1 MEIKKNT
8 VIKVKNS
15 FDCIISRL
23 VTVEERISEI
33 EDLLIDS
40 SEKQWEQ
47 RLKETE

>member
-1 MEIKKNT
+1 M
-8 VIKVKNS
+8 KNS